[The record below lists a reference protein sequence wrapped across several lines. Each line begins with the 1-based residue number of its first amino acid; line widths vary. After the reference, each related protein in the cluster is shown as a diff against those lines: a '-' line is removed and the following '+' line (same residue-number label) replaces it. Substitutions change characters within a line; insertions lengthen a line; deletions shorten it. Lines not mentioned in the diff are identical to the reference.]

1 MNEKFVKKKKINLT
15 QVAKEISRLLKKR
28 ASNPLQE
35 ARIILSHFLS
45 IEMKDFYLLDD
56 IEVDIDKLNLV
67 YKAVELRLKNKP
79 LEYIMGYKQFR
90 LLKLKV
96 NESVL
101 IPRNETEEI
110 IDIVK
115 KFFPQARLF
124 LDIGTGSGAI
134 ALSLVKEIKDSICFA
149 TDISEKAIEVAKE
162 NAKQNNLENRVFFER
177 ADLFP
182 KEIMKFDIIISNPPY
197 IDLNNTKLSLISEEI
212 YFEPKIALFTE
223 NKGLLFYEKILL
235 KAKNYL
241 NSEGSCIF
249 EVGFNQAHEVV
260 EIGEAK
266 GFVCSIFKD
275 LSGIER
281 FVVCSVKMLK

>member
-15 QVAKEISRLLKKR
+15 QVAEEISRLLKKR

-67 YKAVELRLKNKP
+67 YEAVELRLKNKP

>member
-1 MNEKFVKKKKINLT
+1 
-15 QVAKEISRLLKKR
+15 
-28 ASNPLQE
+28 
-35 ARIILSHFLS
+35 
-45 IEMKDFYLLDD
+45 
-56 IEVDIDKLNLV
+56 
-67 YKAVELRLKNKP
+67 
-79 LEYIMGYKQFR
+79 
-90 LLKLKV
+90 
-96 NESVL
+96 
-101 IPRNETEEI
+101 
-110 IDIVK
+110 
-115 KFFPQARLF
+115 
-124 LDIGTGSGAI
+124 
-134 ALSLVKEIKDSICFA
+134 
-149 TDISEKAIEVAKE
+149 
-162 NAKQNNLENRVFFER
+162 
-177 ADLFP
+177 
-182 KEIMKFDIIISNPPY
+182 MKFDIIISNPPY